1 MKGKIIIECDGT
13 GAHITT
19 HMKGVDQADQ
29 LFLVHSLGM
38 SLELTP
44 EEWMVLS
51 LVTLDDK
58 APSPTM
64 ITVDL
69 AAAKQQLEEEE

>member
-1 MKGKIIIECDGT
+1 MRGKIIIECDGA

-19 HMKGVDQADQ
+19 NMKDVDPTDR

-44 EEWMVLS
+44 EEWRVLS
-51 LVTLDDK
+51 LVTLYDK